1 MLMRRY
7 FCFALLCLLLGLFMS
22 TPTRAQLCNGSLGDP
37 VVFIDFGKGT
47 PAPLAAGVTTYTYQS
62 YQQASC
68 PNDGL
73 YTITSS
79 LMNCFGTTWHNLAE
93 DHTPGDVN
101 GNMMVVNASV
111 TPDDFFVYPVSGLC
125 GGTTY
130 EFSAWVAT
138 LLLATSCGGNGT
150 DPNITFRIETNT
162 GQVLGTYSTGSI
174 PETPVVQ
181 WKQYG
186 FFFTTPAGVTD
197 LVVRMTNNAPG
208 GCGNDVAL
216 DDISF
221 RPCGPRISTSVTGAA
236 SSAIDLCA
244 EATRPLELN
253 GNSGGF
259 TDPVWQWQESTDSG
273 KTWTD
278 IAGQQNV
285 TTTVQPTL
293 PGLYLYRI
301 SASERPNAGLSKCR
315 VASTPITVHIHPTPI
330 PSIQVST
337 PLCNGKP
344 WQLLASGGRTWEWT
358 GPGGF
363 SSSDQNPLFA
373 GAFSQSGTYTLKA
386 ISDKGCEASTS
397 TTIQVRPGPEP
408 FAGNDQTICAGSS
421 VTLTGTGTGTFV
433 WTSSSGD
440 QLPSSPVFSVS
451 PRDSTQYYLTVT
463 NSFGCMDS
471 DTVAVHVNQP
481 PTADAGPD
489 LTILE
494 GDTARIRASV
504 LGSGVAVRWLPAT
517 FIVDD
522 AQVEAQV
529 FPPQNTT
536 YRLEAISVSGC
547 GASSDEVFIR
557 VLKKPIVPNSF
568 SPNGDGVNDRWVI
581 EQLQNY
587 TGANIEVFNRYGQKV
602 FSSRQYS
609 TPWDGRMNGSP
620 LPAGTYYYVITLRP
634 GLPVLSG
641 WLLLVR

>member
-7 FCFALLCLLLGLFMS
+7 FCFALLCLLLFLS
-22 TPTRAQLCNGSLGDP
+22 AHTRAQLCNGSLGDP

-73 YTITSS
+73 YTITST
-79 LMNCFGTTWHNLAE
+79 LFNCFNNSWHNLTE

-138 LLLATSCGGNGT
+138 LLLATSCNGNGT
-150 DPNITFRIETNT
+150 DPNITFRIETTT

-174 PETPVVQ
+174 SETPAVQ

-186 FFFTTPAGVTD
+186 FFFTTPPGVNS

-221 RPCGPRISTSVTGAA
+221 RPCGPQINTSVTG
-236 SSAIDLCA
+236 SPTSTIDICP
-244 EATRPLELN
+244 ETTRALELN
-253 GNSGGF
+253 GSSAGF
-259 TDPVWQWQESTDSG
+259 SDPAWQWQESKDTG
-273 KTWTD
+273 KTWQD
-278 IAGQQNV
+278 MPAQQQV
-285 TTTVQPTL
+285 STTVHPVL
-293 PGLYLYRI
+293 PGLYMYRI
-301 SASERPNAGLSKCR
+301 SVAEKQNIGLAGCR
-315 VASTPITVHIHPTPI
+315 VASAPITIHLH
-330 PSIQVST
+330 PSPVPAIQVSA

-344 WQLLASGGRTWEWT
+344 WHLLASGGQTWEWT

-363 SSSDQNPLFA
+363 SSSEQNPVFT

-386 ISDKGCEASTS
+386 VSDKGCVASASTN
-397 TTIQVRPGPEP
+397 IQIQPGPEP
-408 FAGNDQTICAGSS
+408 FAGVDQTICAGSS
-421 VTLTGTGTGTFV
+421 ATLSGTGTGTFV
-433 WTSSSGD
+433 WTASSGD
-440 QLPSSPVFSVS
+440 QLPTSPNFSVT
-451 PRDSTQYYLTVT
+451 PRDSTEYYLTVT
-463 NSFGCMDS
+463 NSFGCVDS
-471 DTVAVHVNQP
+471 DTVRIHVNRR

-494 GDTARIRASV
+494 GDTARIRAKI
-504 LGSGVAVRWLPAT
+504 SGDGIAVRWLPET
-517 FIVDD
+517 YIVD
-522 AQVEAQV
+522 ASAAEGAV
-529 FPPQNTT
+529 FPPRNMV
-536 YRLEAISVSGC
+536 YRLEVNSLTGC
-547 GASSDEVFIR
+547 GAASDEVFIR
-557 VLKKPIVPNSF
+557 VLNKPIVPNSF

-581 EQLQNY
+581 EQLENY
-587 TGANIEVFNRYGQKV
+587 SGANIEVFNRYGQKV
-602 FSSRQYS
+602 FSSRRYIS
-609 TPWDGRMNGSP
+609 PWDGRVNGNP

-634 GLPVLSG
+634 GMPVLSG

>member
-1 MLMRRY
+1 MLMRRF
-7 FCFALLCLLLGLFMS
+7 FCFALLCLLQLFS
-22 TPTRAQLCNGSLGDP
+22 AHTQAQLCNGSLGDP

-47 PAPLAAGVTTYTYQS
+47 PAPFPPGVTTYTYQS

-73 YTITSS
+73 YTITSTLS
-79 LMNCFGTTWHNLAE
+79 NCFGNSWHNLTE

-138 LLLATSCGGNGT
+138 LLLASSCGGNGT
-150 DPNITFRIETNT
+150 DPNIRFRIETNT
-162 GQVLGTYSTGSI
+162 GQVLGTYNTGSI

-221 RPCGPRISTSVTGAA
+221 RPCGPQINTSVTG
-236 SSAIDLCA
+236 SPTSAIDVCA
-244 EATRPLELN
+244 EATRPLQLN
-253 GNSGGF
+253 GSSTGF
-259 TDPVWQWQESTDSG
+259 SDPAWQWQESPDAG

-278 IAGQQNV
+278 INGQQNLS
-285 TTTVQPTL
+285 TTVHPTL
-293 PGLYLYRI
+293 PGVYMYRI
-301 SASERPNAGLSKCR
+301 SVAERQNIGLAGCR
-315 VASTPITVHIHPTPI
+315 VASAPITVHLHTTPTPA
-330 PSIQVST
+330 IQSTT

-344 WQLLASGGRTWEWT
+344 WQLFATGGNRWEWT
-358 GPGGF
+358 GPNGF
-363 SSSDQNPLFA
+363 SSSEQNPLFT
-373 GAFSQSGTYTLKA
+373 GTLTQSGIYTLKA
-386 ISDKGCEASTS
+386 ISDKGCEGSVSTN
-397 TTIQVRPGPEP
+397 IQIRPGPEP
-408 FAGNDQTICAGSS
+408 FAGNDQTICAGNSA
-421 VTLTGTGTGTFV
+421 TLSGTGTGTFV
-433 WTSSSGD
+433 WASSSGD
-440 QLPSSPVFSVS
+440 QLPATNSFTVA
-451 PRDSTQYYLTVT
+451 PRDSTAYYLTVT
-463 NSFGCMDS
+463 NSFGCVDS
-471 DTVAVHVNQP
+471 DTVAIHVNQS
-481 PTADAGPD
+481 PTADAGSD

-494 GDTARIRASV
+494 GDTAQIRARVS
-504 LGSGVAVRWLPAT
+504 GAGVAVRWLPAT

-522 AQVEAQV
+522 SQVEAQV

-536 YRLEAISVSGC
+536 YRLEATSVSGC
-547 GASSDEVFIR
+547 GTAADDVFIR

-609 TPWDGRMNGSP
+609 TPWDGRVNGNP

-634 GLPVLSG
+634 GMPVLSG